1 MPKDRRHAAIMFTDI
16 VGYTSMM
23 GSDEDKAFEVLSKN
37 REIHTKLINQYN
49 GTLIKEMGDGMLI
62 SFNLASE
69 AVRCAIEIQKASKE
83 QEIPLKIGIHEGE
96 MVFEGNDVLGDGVNI
111 ASRIQDNTAS
121 GCITI
126 SGAVYIDI
134 RNKHE
139 IHTEFLEEKFFK
151 NVDDLIKV
159 YNVCYD
165 ETAIKNISVPQKDQ
179 SAEPSIAV
187 LPFVN
192 MSNDPE
198 QEYFCDGISEE
209 IINALTHIERL
220 KVIARTSSFAFK
232 GKNEDMREIGKKLNV
247 NFLLEGSVRKAGN
260 RLRITA
266 QLIKVSDGSHL
277 WSERYDREMKDVFEI
292 QDEISIAIVD
302 KLKIQLFKQEKE
314 KLLKNNTENVEAYK
328 LYLKGQFEWY
338 KRSEESMNK
347 SIDYFQKALEIDSRY
362 TLAYTGIAD
371 AYIALT
377 DWGGL
382 LATDSLPKAR
392 DLLNKA
398 LEIDDNVAEIY
409 FSLTYIDICSWNP
422 KGIEQNFQNTIRL
435 NPNLAKAHHLYG
447 LSNALLGD
455 FDKALYHNSIA
466 RELDPLSMIFNFSYG
481 LILYFSH
488 QIDRA
493 LIQFRKT
500 QSFDNSFLPAI
511 LWSTYCYILM
521 EKPKEAVREFQKI
534 VLQDSISIESIS
546 KINDIYEASGI
557 KGFLNWMIKEG
568 LNQYKR
574 KHNLHYHKAIC
585 FALLNKKDEAFE
597 CLTEGFEQK
606 SVRMTFIKYEPG
618 LNNIKSDPRFKSLTD
633 KIGIW

>member
-1 MPKDRRHAAIMFTDI
+1 
-16 VGYTSMM
+16 
-23 GSDEDKAFEVLSKN
+23 
-37 REIHTKLINQYN
+37 
-49 GTLIKEMGDGMLI
+49 
-62 SFNLASE
+62 
-69 AVRCAIEIQKASKE
+69 
-83 QEIPLKIGIHEGE
+83 HEGE

-111 ASRIQDNTAS
+111 ASRLQEDTVA
-121 GCITI
+121 GCIMI
-126 SGAVYIDI
+126 SGSVYRDI
-134 RNKHE
+134 KNKAG
-139 IHTEFLEEKFFK
+139 IKTEFIGEKLFK
-151 NVDDLIKV
+151 NVDDLIKI
-159 YNVCYD
+159 YNVIYD
-165 ETAIKNISVPQKDQ
+165 ATAIKNISDPQKDHR
-179 SAEPSIAV
+179 AEPSIAV

-232 GKNEDMREIGKKLNV
+232 GKNEDMREIGKKLDV
-247 NFLLEGSVRKAGN
+247 GTLLEGSVRKAGK

-292 QDEISIAIVD
+292 QDEISMGIVD

-347 SIDYFQKALEIDSRY
+347 SIDYFQEALKIDSRY
-362 TLAYTGIAD
+362 TLASTGIAD

-382 LATDSLPKAR
+382 LTTVSLPKAR

-398 LEIDDNVAEIY
+398 LKIDNNVAEIY
-409 FSLTYIDICSWNP
+409 FSLAYIDLCSWNP
-422 KGIEQNFQNTIRL
+422 KGVEQNFQNTIRL

-455 FDKALYHNSIA
+455 FDKALYHNALA

-488 QIDRA
+488 QIDHA

-534 VLQDSISIESIS
+534 VLQDSNSSELISEV
-546 KINDIYEASGI
+546 KNIYEASGI
-557 KGFLNWMIKEG
+557 KGFLSWMIKKG

-606 SVRMTFIKYEPG
+606 SVRMTFIKFEPG

-633 KIGIW
+633 KIGLW